1 MPTPNGE
8 ISLTLIANP
17 HFVQLNVPER
27 GFGDELDVMVQFCL
41 EHGEEFRIG
50 CFRECEGRDCIL
62 FCFLDPKN
70 AVAFAK
76 RFGGYAVAVPSDDDL
91 SFSVINVLPRGS

>member
-1 MPTPNGE
+1 MPSLNGE
-8 ISLTLIANP
+8 TSSAIIANP

-27 GFGDELDVMVQFCL
+27 GFGNELDAMVQFCL

-50 CFRECEGRDCIL
+50 CFREGEGRDCIL
-62 FCFLDPKN
+62 LCFRDPKN

-76 RFGGYAVAVPSDDDL
+76 RFSGEIFAVPSDDDL
-91 SFSVINVLPRGS
+91 FLP